1 MTAIA
6 RIPVFHKSCER
17 HRAADPGAAP
27 RLEYEGP
34 KAATNEVLD
43 AAEAIYA
50 FLTAE
55 DEDAGVEAGRR
66 PN

>member
-1 MTAIA
+1 LSDTEL
-6 RIPVFHKSCER
+6 RIL
-17 HRAADPGAAP
+17 AL
-27 RLEYEGP
+27 RLAVECEGP
-34 KAATNEVLD
+34 KAVTNEVLD

-50 FLTAE
+50 FLTAK